1 MANPNYPTLPAP
13 WIRHGKGWRWNG
25 ATSGAVGDVT
35 IQPTRQGWVAR
46 NGGFQGIRPAY
57 AFDGEEGLQEFSRP
71 GYFAT
76 HTAAAAA
83 AQRLWNLPRPRLQN
97 DGARAVAREYAKRL
111 GIPKS
116 EMRKLTGK
124 KFTKMQKSPRRALT
138 PQQERSLLV
147 RIKEFPADVQLG
159 IMLALTLGLRVA
171 EIATIRP
178 DASGVN
184 VVGKGNKPR
193 HVPFSI
199 DSRSRAAVRQLAS
212 VTPASPGRLQAAL
225 RKLQD
230 HIPGITPHVLRHT
243 YATRAM
249 QRAVDPKKLQGALG
263 HRSFKTTL
271 TYLSTIQS

>member
-1 MANPNYPTLPAP
+1 MARLDYPSLPHP
-13 WIRHGKGWRWNG
+13 WMRHGKGWRWAG
-25 ATSGAVGDVT
+25 SVPAAVSQVT
-35 IQPTRQGWVAR
+35 IQPTRQGWTAR
-46 NGGFQGIRPAY
+46 NSGFRGVEDTFACTGPDGI
-57 AFDGEEGLQEFSRP
+57 QEFSAP
-71 GYFAT
+71 SYFAT
-76 HTAAAAA
+76 PAHAAAAA
-83 AQRLWNLPRPRLQN
+83 YTAWGLPRPRIQN

-124 KFTKMQKSPRRALT
+124 KFRKTQKSVRRALS
-138 PQQERSLLV
+138 PQQERSLLA
-147 RIKEFPADVQLG
+147 RIKKFPADVQLG
-159 IMLALTLGLRVA
+159 ILLALTLGLRVA

-199 DSRSRAAVRQLAS
+199 DPRSRAAVRQLAHI
-212 VTPASPGRLQAAL
+212 TPASPGRLQAAL

-230 HIPGITPHVLRHT
+230 HIPDVTPHVLRHT

-249 QRAVDPKKLQGALG
+249 QHAVDPKKLQAALG
-263 HRSFKTTL
+263 HNKFSVTL
-271 TYLSTIQS
+271 TYLSTIK